1 MSGIAR
7 IVAVCVTALIAMTA
21 TAVAQSYPNRPIR
34 VVVTFP
40 PGGSTDILARAMQ
53 PHLEK
58 SLGQPIVIDNRPGA
72 GGDIGVDA
80 VAKAAPDGY
89 TIGIGAAGALSVN
102 VNLKEKMPFDPQKD
116 LTPITLLTAIPFV
129 MVAGPGFQGQS
140 LADVVK
146 TAKAGV
152 EKLSIGHGGNGT
164 AMHLSSELFN
174 HLTQVKIPLVPY
186 KGSSPATQD
195 VVAGHIPLAI
205 VDVPSSQAMIKDG
218 KIRALGVTSLKR
230 DSHLPDA
237 PTFVE
242 GGVKGYESIGW
253 FGLIAPA
260 GTPPDIV
267 KKLNTTFV
275 AAMNDPAVKER
286 IYQGGAEARPTTPEE
301 FRAFIK
307 SETEKWAGII
317 KAAGIK
323 LSN

>member
-1 MSGIAR
+1 MSGFAR
-7 IVAVCVTALIAMTA
+7 M
-21 TAVAQSYPNRPIR
+21 AVACAVFMVSSVAALAQAYPNRPIR
-34 VVVTFP
+34 VIVTFP

-102 VNLKEKMPFDPQKD
+102 ISLKDKMPYDPQKD
-116 LTPITLLTAIPFV
+116 LAPITLLTAIPFV

-146 TAKAGV
+146 MAKSGAD
-152 EKLSIGHGGNGT
+152 KLTIGHGGNGT

-174 HLTQVKIPLVPY
+174 YLAQTKIPLVPY

-205 VDVPSSQAMIKDG
+205 VDVPSSQAMIRDG

-242 GGVKGYESIGW
+242 SGVKDYESIGW

-260 GTPPDIV
+260 GTPADIIR
-267 KKLNTTFV
+267 KLNETFV
-275 AAMNDPAVKER
+275 AAMNDPTVKER
-286 IYQGGAEARPTTPEE
+286 IYQSGAVARPTTPQE
-301 FRAFIK
+301 FAAFIK
-307 SETEKWAGII
+307 NETDKWAAII
-317 KAAGIK
+317 KAAGVK
-323 LSN
+323 VSN